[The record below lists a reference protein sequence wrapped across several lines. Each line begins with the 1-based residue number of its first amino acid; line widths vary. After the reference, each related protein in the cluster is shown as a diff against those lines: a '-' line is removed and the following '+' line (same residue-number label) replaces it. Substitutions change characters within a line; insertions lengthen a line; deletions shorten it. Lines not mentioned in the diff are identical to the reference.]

1 MNAPASL
8 PENIRSDIS
17 IYLAPGEKIIK
28 ALSPFGNAATTAGQV
43 WLILTGQSV
52 LFHTCETGK
61 EPLVAMLP
69 RKDIR
74 EIEYFQKQT
83 GVQLTFVPTGK
94 GQISRLNF
102 APEKQE
108 ELEDFCEELADLIN
122 FKKETA
128 SGVKIY
134 SAPRGEPVASSAS
147 DIHVAVNKPAVTV
160 SGRQSSDSE
169 PELRHAASALK
180 HTDNAE
186 PTAAP
191 AVEKPPAK
199 PAAVPEVDRADKPT
213 PPRPVPRPVIDTAGV
228 KIVKAH
234 AGRAVPETSASS
246 SSGRG
251 REITAGFVITATL
264 ISLLVAFIW
273 YRFFILI
280 AGWKEPRQS

>member
-8 PENIRSDIS
+8 PENIRNDIS
-17 IYLAPGEKIIK
+17 IYLAPEEKIIK
-28 ALSPFGNAATTAGQV
+28 ALSPFGTAATTAGQV

-52 LFHTCETGK
+52 IFHTCETGK

-74 EIEYFQKQT
+74 EIEYFQKQN
-83 GVQLTFVPTGK
+83 GVQLTFVPSGK
-94 GQISRLNF
+94 GQVSRLNF

-134 SAPRGEPVASSAS
+134 NAPRSEPTALPASQ
-147 DIHVAVNKPAVTV
+147 KPAASVA
-160 SGRQSSDSE
+160 GRQSSDGE

-180 HTDNAE
+180 HADKPE
-186 PTAAP
+186 PATAS
-191 AVEKPPAK
+191 AVEKTAAK
-199 PAAVPEVDRADKPT
+199 AAPVSAVEA
-213 PPRPVPRPVIDTAGV
+213 PPRPAARPTMETAGV
-228 KIVKAH
+228 KIIKAH
-234 AGRAVPETSASS
+234 EGRSTPGR
-246 SSGRG
+246 SSGNG
-251 REITAGFVITATL
+251 REITAGFVIAATL

-273 YRFFILI
+273 YKFFMLV
-280 AGWKEPRQS
+280 AGWKESRQP